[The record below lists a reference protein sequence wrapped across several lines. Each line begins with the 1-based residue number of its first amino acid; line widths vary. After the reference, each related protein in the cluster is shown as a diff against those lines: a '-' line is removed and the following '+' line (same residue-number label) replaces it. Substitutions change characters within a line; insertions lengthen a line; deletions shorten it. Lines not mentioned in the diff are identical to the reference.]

1 MVIIG
6 IDPHKASHTAAAVD
20 GTAQP
25 LGTLRVQANKAM
37 LTKLLAWAASWPERT
52 WAIEG
57 AHGLGR
63 LLAQQ
68 LVAAGEAVVDVPAT
82 LAARARLLHTGHG
95 RKTDRID
102 AISVATVALHRPG
115 LRRVGPDDHTAILR
129 LLSGRRDE
137 LTQERRRTVNRLHRL
152 LRDLVPGG
160 APRELDAA
168 AAAKLLSA
176 LRPSTSIDRERKDQ
190 ARQLVADIRRVD
202 KALND
207 NRKRCADEV
216 AASGTT
222 LTSIFGISEVLA
234 AKIIGHTG
242 DIGRFPSADH
252 YASYTGT
259 APIEASSGDV
269 RRHRL
274 SRSGNR
280 SLNNALHLA
289 ARVQILHPTPGRTHY
304 DRKIAEGK
312 TPAEALRSLKRQLA
326 KVTYRHLLNDAH
338 HHHAVPA
345 AA

>member
-1 MVIIG
+1 VVIIG
-6 IDPHKASHTAAAVD
+6 IDPHKASHTAAALD
-20 GTAQP
+20 GAAQP
-25 LGTLRVQANKAM
+25 LGDLRVQANKAT
-37 LTKLLAWAASWPERT
+37 LAKLLAWAAGWPHRT

-68 LVAAGEAVVDVPAT
+68 LVASGETVVDVPAT

-102 AISVATVALHRPG
+102 ARSVATVALHRPD
-115 LRRVGPDDHTAILR
+115 LRHVGPDDHTAILR
-129 LLSGRRDE
+129 LLSSRRDE
-137 LTQERRRTVNRLHRL
+137 LNQERRRAINRLHRR
-152 LRDLVPGG
+152 LRDLIPGG

-168 AAAKLLSA
+168 TAAQLLSR
-176 LRPSTSIDRERKDQ
+176 LRPTTSIDQERKDQ
-190 ARQLVADIRRVD
+190 ARQLIADIRRID

-207 NRKRCADEV
+207 NRRRCAHEV

-222 LTSIFGISEVLA
+222 LPNIFGISEVLA

-242 DIGRFPSADH
+242 DIARFPTTDH

-259 APIEASSGDV
+259 APIEASSGDI

-274 SRSGNR
+274 SRGGNR

-289 ARVQILHPTPGRTHY
+289 ARVQILHATPGRAHY

-326 KVTYRHLLNDAH
+326 KIVYRHLLDDAH
-338 HHHAVPA
+338 RQTQPVA
-345 AA
+345 A

>member
-1 MVIIG
+1 MFVVTIG
-6 IDPHKASHTAAAVD
+6 IDPHKASHTAAALD
-20 GTAQP
+20 GAAQP
-25 LGTLRVQANKAM
+25 LGHIRVQANKAM
-37 LTKLLAWAASWPERT
+37 LAKLLAWAARWPERT

-68 LVAAGEAVVDVPAT
+68 LVAAGEPVVDVPAT

-102 AISVATVALHRPG
+102 AISVATVALHRPDLRHVG
-115 LRRVGPDDHTAILR
+115 LDDQTTILR
-129 LLSGRRDE
+129 LLSTRRDE

-160 APRELDAA
+160 ATRELDAITA
-168 AAAKLLSA
+168 AQILSR
-176 LRPSTSIDRERKDQ
+176 LRPATSIDRERKDQ
-190 ARQLVADIRRVD
+190 ARQLIADVRRID
-202 KALND
+202 KALSD
-207 NRKRCADEV
+207 NRKRCANEV

-222 LTSIFGISEVLA
+222 LTNIFGISEVLA
-234 AKIIGHTG
+234 AKIIGHTN
-242 DIGRFPSADH
+242 DIGRFPNADH

-274 SRSGNR
+274 SRGGNR

-289 ARVQILHPTPGRTHY
+289 ARVQILHATPGRAHY
-304 DRKIAEGK
+304 DRKITEGK

-326 KVTYRHLLNDAH
+326 KIVYQHLHDDARRQLL
-338 HHHAVPA
+338 A